1 MATFAATQHNLRRA
15 EASAVS
21 VGRFRVESVDVL
33 TGTVMILMALDHT
46 RDFLGAA
53 TVSPTDPVQTTN
65 PLILHTLDNT
75 FCAPVLFLLTGTGT
89 HLSLQRKSAG
99 HRPGQTVS
107 WLDRRGKSRK
117 QFVNVCRFYRVAF
130 DV

>member
-33 TGTVMILMALDHT
+33 TGTVMILMAL
-46 RDFLGAA
+46 
-53 TVSPTDPVQTTN
+53 VQTTN